1 MKKILVLIMVILLTA
16 CSSKSTPTLP
26 PLSETPILELTP
38 TPIAMSSSTPAPVLT
53 STPIGGGSGKIAFSS
68 KQNGEQH
75 IYVIDVDGENLLELA
90 DNISSKFYPDWTLDG
105 TKLSFI
111 STTEGFAQLYIM
123 DADGSNLVKVL
134 DTSENSAYD
143 QINPYY
149 AFEIDCCISAWSPDG
164 EKIIFRT
171 SRQANRIGSVGYM
184 HVLNLT
190 NNQNF
195 DFRVATWAGA
205 FWSSDSTKFG
215 VIGAEDRCGGRRL
228 CVMNIEDG
236 KSVDLK
242 GITGVTFPSQLYW
255 SPDENK
261 ITFSAFLGDSKNMD
275 IHVVDADFSN
285 SMNITNSLTKGQN
298 VEPVWSPDSQKI
310 AFTSCDVYLCEL
322 YVVNANGSNLVKLK
336 SWTLGLY
343 NIVWSHDGR
352 KIIYVSEE
360 NGNSDIYLAS
370 VDGSEMINL
379 TDHPSEDSN
388 PLWSPDGMKL
398 AFVSDRDGDDDI
410 YILDVTTMELL
421 NLTNN
426 DFDDSSPVWQP

>member
-1 MKKILVLIMVILLTA
+1 MKRILVLIMVILLTA

-26 PLSETPILELTP
+26 PLSETPILELTS

-53 STPIGGGSGKIAFSS
+53 STPIGGGSGKIAYSS

-75 IYVIDVDGENLLELA
+75 IYVIDVDGKKLLELA
-90 DNISSKFYPDWTLDG
+90 GNISSKFYPDWTLDG

-215 VIGAEDRCGGRRL
+215 VIRAEDRCGDFWL
-228 CVMNIEDG
+228 CVMNTGDG
-236 KSVDLK
+236 KPVDLK
-242 GITGVTFPSQLYW
+242 DIYNVTFPSYLYW

-261 ITFSAFLGDSKNMD
+261 ISFAAFWNNSKNMD
-275 IHVVDADFSN
+275 VYVMDEDFSN
-285 SMNITNSLTKGQN
+285 AINITAALVKGQN
-298 VEPVWSPDSQKI
+298 ENPVWSPDSQKI

-322 YVVNANGSNLVKLK
+322 YVANADGTNLIKLK
-336 SWTLGLY
+336 PQILGL
-343 NIVWSHDGR
+343 NSVVWSRDSE
-352 KIIYVSEE
+352 KIVYVSAED
-360 NGNSDIYLAS
+360 GNSEIYIMNS
-370 VDGSEMINL
+370 DGNNPVNL
-379 TDHPSEDSN
+379 TNHPANDGD
-388 PLWSPDGMKL
+388 PIWSPDGTKL

-410 YILDVTTMELL
+410 YILDMATMELF

-426 DFDDSSPVWQP
+426 DVDDSSPVWLP